1 MFLCFESNATN
12 EIETHAFRKRKSA
25 YDLSKI
31 INLGANTKIE
41 V

>member
-12 EIETHAFRKRKSA
+12 EIQNHTFKKRKSS
-25 YDLSKI
+25 YDLGKI